1 MAALTATG
9 GDQAA
14 QIARLQAELAAAQ
27 RDLWRERTQ
36 HEASRDRLSGEV
48 VRQVLDAQI
57 VRLECRAL
65 VVQRDATRE
74 SLVSLLLHPR
84 HVFMCIYTS
93 VDR

>member
-14 QIARLQAELAAAQ
+14 QLARLQAELAAAE
-27 RDLWRERTQ
+27 RDLWRQRTQ

-74 SLVSLLLHPR
+74 SLVGLLLHPR
-84 HVFMCIYTS
+84 HVLMCISTS